1 LAVDASDARWPLIQ
15 LAKDGAD
22 EHGDQARLTELLRRR
37 EDRHT
42 LNERLLEPGQ
52 SWQLWASA
60 LSTLLPPLDVAD
72 FGCGS
77 GVLTVELARWAGQV
91 TAIDRSPAALE
102 RARER
107 LARERR
113 QNVTFVEADL
123 HALPSW
129 LPRHDLVVISQ
140 SLHHVDDPEAVLRQ
154 AGRLLKPQGRLLVLE
169 LMPHQESWVKAQLGH
184 QHLGFEPEALN
195 EALKRTGFV
204 DIQLTHSPRDGLAG
218 FRAFLLTAL
227 RPVMS
232 AKRERLTAR
241 ATVEE
246 T

>member
-1 LAVDASDARWPLIQ
+1 
-15 LAKDGAD
+15 
-22 EHGDQARLTELLRRR
+22 
-37 EDRHT
+37 
-42 LNERLLEPGQ
+42 
-52 SWQLWASA
+52 
-60 LSTLLPPLDVAD
+60 
-72 FGCGS
+72 
-77 GVLTVELARWAGQV
+77 
-91 TAIDRSPAALE
+91 
-102 RARER
+102 
-107 LARERR
+107 
-113 QNVTFVEADL
+113 
-123 HALPSW
+123 
-129 LPRHDLVVISQ
+129 
-140 SLHHVDDPEAVLRQ
+140 
-154 AGRLLKPQGRLLVLE
+154 LLKPQGRLLVLE